1 MILESK
7 PKQCFVR
14 GALVSYDI
22 TCIPPYDG
30 GIGTSTKIICSE
42 ASVPTTGKTIQR
54 DEIQSPIH
62 PIRHSIISNETK
74 TAVFSILMS
83 NE

>member
-1 MILESK
+1 M
-7 PKQCFVR
+7 
-14 GALVSYDI
+14 SYDI
-22 TCIPPYDG
+22 TRIPPYDG
-30 GIGTSTKIICSE
+30 GTGTLTKIICSE

-62 PIRHSIISNETK
+62 PIRHSTILNETN
-74 TAVFSILMS
+74 TAVVSIFMP

>member
-1 MILESK
+1 MIIESK

-22 TCIPPYDG
+22 THIPPYDG
-30 GIGTSTKIICSE
+30 GIGISTKIICSE
-42 ASVPTTGKTIQR
+42 VSVPTTGKTIQR

-62 PIRHSIISNETK
+62 PIRHSTILNEAN
-74 TAVFSILMS
+74 TAVVSIFMP

>member
-1 MILESK
+1 M
-7 PKQCFVR
+7 
-14 GALVSYDI
+14 SYDI
-22 TCIPPYDG
+22 THIPPYDG

-62 PIRHSIISNETK
+62 LIRHSTILNETN
-74 TAVFSILMS
+74 TAVVSIFMP